1 MSYTGAGNFQ
11 NESYTEISN
20 RTICLWIISFEA
32 PDLNIFVELRP
43 ILAALHP
50 ELVIDRQR
58 INNFCNFIPFIN
70 SQSQNMQKYKRNC
83 AK

>member
-1 MSYTGAGNFQ
+1 MLLNSKIASPTD
-11 NESYTEISN
+11 SN

-58 INNFCNFIPFIN
+58 INIFAIL
-70 SQSQNMQKYKRNC
+70 YHL
-83 AK
+83 